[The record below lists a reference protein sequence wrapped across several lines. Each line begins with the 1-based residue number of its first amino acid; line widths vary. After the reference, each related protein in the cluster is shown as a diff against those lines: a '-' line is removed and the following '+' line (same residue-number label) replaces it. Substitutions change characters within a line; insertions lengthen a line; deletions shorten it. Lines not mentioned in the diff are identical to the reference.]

1 MVSLHDAMTA
11 PPRGEVTYVVRQPN
25 EKPPGGWWY
34 RQPETGRQWSG
45 TDSLAHTAQDVA
57 GHRMY
62 NALDIGDP
70 EADIMHE
77 TGFRLV
83 QCGYAGLVEI
93 RQPVKRTLGQY
104 WKGIA
109 AYGAIRR
116 LEARGVPITVD
127 QATAEARASVCSN
140 CKRNA
145 QNTKP
150 TFAQRATDEK
160 MRKAVGGGTTSL
172 DEKLGSCTVCS
183 CHIKTLV
190 FLSNAVL
197 AETGDLQSL
206 SRYPTHCWKRTCNP

>member
-1 MVSLHDAMTA
+1 MVSLHDALSA

-45 TDSLAHTAQDVA
+45 TDTLAHTAQDVA

-83 QCGYAGLVEI
+83 QCGYAALVEI
-93 RQPVKRTLGQY
+93 RQPVKRPLASY
-104 WKGIA
+104 WRGVKG
-109 AYGAIRR
+109 YLTIRD
-116 LEARGVPITVD
+116 LEARGTPILVD
-127 QATAEARASVCSN
+127 QTTAESRAKVCLDCPKN
-140 CKRNA
+140 VV
-145 QNTKP
+145 NTDP

-160 MRKAVGGGTTSL
+160 MRERVAGATTSL
-172 DEKLGSCTVCS
+172 DDRLGTCAICS
-183 CHIKTLV
+183 CKIGTIVHLT
-190 FLSNAVL
+190 SAVL
-197 AETGDLQSL
+197 AGSGDLQSL
-206 SRYPTHCWKRTCNP
+206 SRYPSHCWKRTCNP